1 MTVTLFNAAASTT
14 YKPTN
19 AAVNQT
25 KIEALSGMPPAANQ
39 NNIENTSFEP
49 EVFTQN
55 VLQSLQKLGVQG
67 VDANGELLYAEQL
80 SPEAGE
86 ALHSFVK
93 GLYQAISPNIPRQ
106 ALPIETIANAE
117 EINSSP
123 LLVGGTN
130 FKYAVDLSEAELG
143 DYFADVKANLKNALD
158 NIGEHISSKIVFNLK
173 VVTEYGDEHTLAAA
187 NSTVITS
194 KNNGEDSLDT
204 SFISDSMYGVEL
216 SPDMPDSKLYVNLAR
231 MEDMSFLGEPTPDKY
246 DFTTVLTHEI
256 LHGLAFSGTLNSDN
270 PLKTGFDELVT
281 MTDSGPV
288 FTGRHAR
295 TVNNGKPVP
304 LAPESAGQGS
314 SFYHI
319 DIPDDLMAASIK
331 KGEVKKISPLNV
343 AMLQDIGV
351 GIVNSNG
358 ANSSKVQNTYGS
370 PSVNLQNLIGSIK
383 QTNEL
388 EENFTHLVETLDNN
402 NVYSSVNLHDFLS
415 ELAAT
420 AQEDSSYQSAV
431 GALVS
436 VNA

>member
-1 MTVTLFNAAASTT
+1 MTVNLFNAVASNA
-14 YKPTN
+14 YKPAN
-19 AAVNQT
+19 AAVNQA

-39 NNIENTSFEP
+39 NNIENTAFEP

-67 VDANGELLYAEQL
+67 VDVNGELLYAEQL
-80 SPEAGE
+80 SPEASE
-86 ALHSFVK
+86 ALQSFVK
-93 GLYQAISPNIPRQ
+93 GLYQSINPNMPRQ
-106 ALPIETIANAE
+106 ALPIETIANAG

-123 LLVGGTN
+123 FLVGGTN
-130 FKYAVDLSEAELG
+130 FKYTVDFSEAELG
-143 DYFADVKANLKNALD
+143 DYFVEVKTSLKTALE
-158 NIGEHISSKIVFNLK
+158 NIGEYISSKIIFDLK
-173 VVTEYGDEHTLAAA
+173 VVAEHGDEHTLAAA

-216 SPDMPDSKLYVNLAR
+216 SPGMPDSKLYINLAR
-231 MEDMSFLGEPTPDKY
+231 MEDMSFSGEPTPDKY
-246 DFTTVLTHEI
+246 DFITILTHEV

-304 LAPESAGQGS
+304 LAPESAGHGS
-314 SFYHI
+314 SFYHV
-319 DIPDDLMAASIK
+319 DIPDDLMAASLK

-351 GIVNSNG
+351 GIVKSNE
-358 ANSSKVQNTYGS
+358 ANSSKVQNAYGS

-388 EENFTHLVETLDNN
+388 EENLTHLVQTLDSN

-420 AQEDSSYQSAV
+420 AKEDSGYQSAV

>member
-1 MTVTLFNAAASTT
+1 MTVTLFNAAASTA
-14 YKPTN
+14 YKPAN

-80 SPEAGE
+80 SPEASE
-86 ALHSFVK
+86 ALQSFVK
-93 GLYQAISPNIPRQ
+93 GLYQAINPNIPRQ

-158 NIGEHISSKIVFNLK
+158 NIGEYISSKIVFNLK

-216 SPDMPDSKLYVNLAR
+216 SPDMPDSKLYINLGR
-231 MEDMSFLGEPTPDKY
+231 MEDMSFSGEPTPEKY

-288 FTGRHAR
+288 FIGRHAR
-295 TVNNGKPVP
+295 TINSGNPVP
-304 LAPESAGQGS
+304 LTPASAGQGS
-314 SFYHI
+314 SFYHV

-331 KGEVKKISPLNV
+331 KGEIKNISPLNI

-351 GIVNSNG
+351 GIVNGNG
-358 ANSSKVQNTYGS
+358 VNSSKVQNAYGS

-388 EENFTHLVETLDNN
+388 EETLTNLVQTLDSNN
-402 NVYSSVNLHDFLS
+402 IYSSVNLQDFLS

-420 AQEDSSYQSAV
+420 TQEDSSYQSAV